1 MMKKKHKKVKKKKK
15 VLNLIIEEIVL
26 KIKALLILFSVHIY
40 IYNLVAT
47 FNGTHLSK
55 TLPTCT
61 TAGLTVTFELVDLGA
76 K

>member
-1 MMKKKHKKVKKKKK
+1 M
-15 VLNLIIEEIVL
+15 L